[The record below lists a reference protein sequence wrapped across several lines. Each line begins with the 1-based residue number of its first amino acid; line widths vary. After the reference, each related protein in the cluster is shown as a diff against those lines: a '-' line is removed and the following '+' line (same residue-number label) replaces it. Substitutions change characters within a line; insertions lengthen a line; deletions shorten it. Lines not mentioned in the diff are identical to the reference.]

1 MIKLTNILTEMRLNT
16 PGFRMDLII
25 RQINK
30 NSSLMSLDKII
41 DQNYWIPIM
50 ADWFD
55 TYRLVDEDE
64 FDWEYS
70 DKGDLMNDLAMD
82 IQDKYN
88 SKGGEWDI
96 ENEENYIKA
105 LNLARL
111 FMLWYAKKTNI
122 ISDEYAE
129 EQYTEIINDD
139 RLKITE
145 MRLNTPGFRMDL
157 IIRQINKNSSLMS
170 LDKIID
176 QNYWIP
182 MMASDFDTY
191 ELYDEDEF
199 DAEYE
204 NGDLMNNLAVD
215 IQDKYNSKGGEWDIE
230 NEENE
235 HKANSLARLFMLWYA
250 KKTNIISDEYAE
262 KRYTEE
268 INDYPEYFQ

>member
-41 DQNYWIPIM
+41 DQNYWIPMM
-50 ADWFD
+50 ASDFD
-55 TYRLVDEDE
+55 TYELYDEDE
-64 FDWEYS
+64 FDAEYEN
-70 DKGDLMNDLAMD
+70 GDLMNNLAVD

-230 NEENE
+230 NEENYI
-235 HKANSLARLFMLWYA
+235 KALNLARLFMLWYA

>member
-1 MIKLTNILTEMRLNT
+1 
-16 PGFRMDLII
+16 
-25 RQINK
+25 
-30 NSSLMSLDKII
+30 
-41 DQNYWIPIM
+41 
-50 ADWFD
+50 
-55 TYRLVDEDE
+55 
-64 FDWEYS
+64 
-70 DKGDLMNDLAMD
+70 
-82 IQDKYN
+82 
-88 SKGGEWDI
+88 
-96 ENEENYIKA
+96 
-105 LNLARL
+105 
-111 FMLWYAKKTNI
+111 
-122 ISDEYAE
+122 
-129 EQYTEIINDD
+129 
-139 RLKITE
+139 
-145 MRLNTPGFRMDL
+145 MDL